1 MCWFRKE
8 LEMPN
13 SRVIQ
18 MQGSEGGGVG
28 KVQLRAGG
36 ERAAGAF
43 GVSRVEPMV
52 GFRDELQRQ
61 ALVLRISLEQWPS
74 EPLLSSPAM
83 IPSLCD
89 LGNVSAP
96 SCVEGIKPLS
106 PVHPVSALS
115 AGVLLTAYW
124 K

>member
-18 MQGSEGGGVG
+18 MQGSAGGGVG
-28 KVQLRAGG
+28 KVQLTAGG

-52 GFRDELQRQ
+52 GFRDKLQR
-61 ALVLRISLEQWPS
+61 
-74 EPLLSSPAM
+74 
-83 IPSLCD
+83 
-89 LGNVSAP
+89 
-96 SCVEGIKPLS
+96 
-106 PVHPVSALS
+106 
-115 AGVLLTAYW
+115 
-124 K
+124 